1 MEWRDAEDRAC
12 AYLRSRGYLIV
23 ARNWRWRGGE
33 VDIIAKD
40 GETIVFVE
48 VKARTGT
55 RFGLPAEAVDRR
67 KRGKLLAAA
76 RAFLGRD
83 AGKVPIRFDIV
94 SVLGRDISH
103 LRGAFG
109 EGD

>member
-1 MEWRDAEDRAC
+1 MEWREAEARAC
-12 AYLRSRGYLIV
+12 GYLRSLGYAIV

-40 GETIVFVE
+40 GDTLVFVE
-48 VKARTGT
+48 VKARSGT
-55 RFGLPAEAVDRR
+55 RFGDPAEAVDRR

-76 RAFLGRD
+76 KAILGRD
-83 AGKVPIRFDIV
+83 AGRVPIRFDVV
-94 SVLGRDISH
+94 SVLGGEISH
-103 LRGAFG
+103 LRDAFR